1 MLNLRLRSETVRVG
15 VERAVHRGLLKASG
29 LGDKELSKPLIAVV
43 NSWNEIIPGHI
54 HLDRLARAVKE
65 GVFEAGGTPLEFNT
79 IGICDGVAMAHEG
92 MRNSLPSRD
101 LIADSVELMIN
112 AHCFDAMVCVCGCD
126 KIIPGML
133 MAACRLNLPTIF
145 VTGGPMLPGWFKGE
159 CVALSQLYE
168 SVSKVKRGE
177 MSEAEFKALEDSA
190 FPGAGSCAGLYTANT
205 MQCLTEAMGM
215 SLPYCGT
222 TPAVY
227 AEKVRIARESGR
239 RIVWLLKKRLTA
251 KKIMTREAFENAI
264 MVDMALGGSTNTVLH
279 LTAIAQEAGIELPLE
294 KFDEL
299 SRKIPHLTN
308 LNPAGPYYIKDL
320 HEAGGIPALMKQIQK
335 HLHLNCLTVTGKTI
349 GENIKDAEVL
359 REEVIRPPDNPI
371 HPEGGIAI
379 LKGSLAPEGAVVKQS
394 AVDPKMLRFEGEAK
408 VFDCEEDAIKAI
420 LDGKIS
426 DGDVVVI
433 RYEGPKGGP
442 GMREM
447 LGATSTI
454 KGLGLE
460 RVALIT
466 DGRFSGATRGPCV
479 GHVSP
484 EAMVGGPIAIVK
496 DGDKIEIN
504 IPERRLDLK
513 VSAEEVAERLKVW
526 KPPKPKVRKG
536 YLYRYTKMV
545 GSASRGATLKI

>member
-1 MLNLRLRSETVRVG
+1 MKLRSETVRFG
-15 VERAVHRGLLKASG
+15 VERAVHRGLFKALG
-29 LGDKELSKPLIAVV
+29 LGDRELEKPLIAVV
-43 NSWNEIIPGHI
+43 NSWNEVVPGHI

-65 GVFEAGGTPLEFNT
+65 GVYEAGGTPLEFNT
-79 IGICDGVAMAHEG
+79 IGICDGIAMAHPG
-92 MRNSLPSRD
+92 MMNSLPSRD
-101 LIADSVELMIN
+101 LIADSIELMVN

-133 MAACRLNLPTIF
+133 MAACRLDIPTIF

-159 CVALSQLYE
+159 YVGLSQLYE
-168 SVSKVKRGE
+168 SISKVKTGKL
-177 MSEAEFKALEDSA
+177 SEAEFKTLEDNT
-190 FPGAGSCAGLYTANT
+190 FPCAGSCAGLYTANT

-239 RIVWLLKKRLTA
+239 RIVQLLKANLTA
-251 KKIMTREAFENAI
+251 RKIMTKKAFENAI

-279 LTAIAQEAGIELPLE
+279 LTAIAHEADIELPLE

-299 SRKIPHLTN
+299 SRKIPHLTA

-320 HEAGGIPALMKQIQK
+320 HEAGGIPALMKQISK
-335 HLHLNCLTVTGKTI
+335 HLHLDCITVTGKTV
-349 GENIKDAEVL
+349 GENIKNAKVL
-359 REEVIRPPDNPI
+359 REDVICSPEKPV

-394 AVDPKMLRFEGEAK
+394 AVDPKMLRFEGKAK

-420 LDGKIS
+420 LKGKIS

-460 RVALIT
+460 GVALIT
-466 DGRFSGATRGPCV
+466 DGRFSGATRGPCI

-484 EAMVGGPIAIVK
+484 EAMVGGPIAIVQE
-496 DGDKIEIN
+496 DDKIEIN
-504 IPERRLDLK
+504 IPERKLNLK
-513 VSAEEVAERLKVW
+513 ISSEEVSQRLKEW
-526 KPPKPKVRKG
+526 KPPKPKVEKG
-536 YLYRYTKMV
+536 YLYRYMKIV
-545 GSASRGATLKI
+545 DSASRGAILKT